1 MTYVERA
8 LGQSPNPSG
17 WRKVDATRVGYA
29 RMAQGATL
37 GTHSRSEIWA
47 VTKRALH
54 CMKIN
59 GTAQLILETLVFR
72 TFEDDWKPGARPIV
86 WQQNAALARAA
97 GLAISNNTVRS
108 ALSALTA
115 HGLITYQDSANCRR
129 AGSRGPDGSVKWA
142 YGIDLSIL
150 AARYEELRDMAEAHE
165 AEHAL
170 WVECRTAVHKLRR
183 QIPAHCQ
190 SAIAQDLAG
199 RWPQFKARYEW
210 ISRIVGRSH
219 KAPLKLLQRARR
231 AYTTLLRLIQ
241 NAMLSNAQD
250 EYIDAIAPE
259 IGCLLETTTQPH
271 SVSCNDERHRANA
284 RSVKSHSDDGSA
296 VERMAFENY
305 EGEKGDVEH
314 KSHTPSAKIFIQTVV
329 KACPEMLDYGQ
340 IDGWRDLVDVAGQ
353 LRGNL
358 GISPDAW
365 REARAAMGA
374 VPAAIALAIIV
385 QKSAAGLV
393 REPGAYLRGM
403 TAKVAG
409 GDLHLEKTL
418 HGLIAEQENQRY
430 PNSHVAGTFA
440 VREAKPWR
448 PAAMPRLL

>member
-1 MTYVERA
+1 MTYSERA

-29 RMAQGATL
+29 LMAQGATL

-47 VTKRALH
+47 VAKRALH

-72 TFEDDWKPGARPIV
+72 TFEDDWKAGARPIV

-108 ALSALTA
+108 ALSTLAA

-129 AGSRGPDGSVKWA
+129 AGSRGSDGVVKWA

-150 AARYEELRDMAEAHE
+150 AARYEELRILAEAHE
-165 AEHAL
+165 AEHAQ
-170 WVECRTAVHKLRR
+170 WVECRTAVHKMRR

-199 RWPQFKARYEW
+199 RWSQFKARYEW

-231 AYTTLLRLIQ
+231 AYATLLRLIQ
-241 NAMLSNAQD
+241 NAMLSNAQN
-250 EYIDAIAPE
+250 EYNDATASE

-284 RSVKSHSDDGSA
+284 RSVNSHTDNGSA

-305 EGEKGDVEH
+305 GGEKGDVEH
-314 KSHTPSAKIFIQTVV
+314 KSHAPSAKIFIQTVV
-329 KACPEMLDYGQ
+329 NACPEMLDYGK
-340 IDGWRDLVDVAGQ
+340 IDGWRDLVDLAGQ
-353 LRGNL
+353 LRGSL

-403 TAKVAG
+403 TGKVAG

-418 HGLIAEQENQRY
+418 HGLIAEQESQRY
-430 PNSHVAGTFA
+430 PNGHVAGAFTA
-440 VREAKPWR
+440 RGAAPWR
-448 PAAMPRLL
+448 PAAIPRLL